1 MQLMWEYF
9 QEGHAAQV
17 LMGNHPDT
25 CWRDNTARNTQARRF
40 LESTDNTFLIQMQP
54 TRKDVLLDLI

>member
-1 MQLMWEYF
+1 MQLMWGYF
-9 QEGHAAQV
+9 QEDQAAQV

-25 CWRDNTARNTQARRF
+25 CWRDNTARNTESRKF